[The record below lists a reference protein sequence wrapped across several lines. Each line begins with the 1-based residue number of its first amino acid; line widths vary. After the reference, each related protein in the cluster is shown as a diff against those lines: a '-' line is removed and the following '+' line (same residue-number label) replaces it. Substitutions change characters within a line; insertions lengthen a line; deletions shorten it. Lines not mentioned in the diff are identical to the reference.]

1 MLILTSLNRK
11 KITKKVMLMRNGPES
26 RVYSKEKSQTLK
38 KLKKKL
44 KMSLHKLPVL
54 SISKRWKKL
63 RNRP

>member
-11 KITKKVMLMRNGPES
+11 KITKKVMLMRNGPAS
-26 RVYSKEKSQTLK
+26 RVYSKARKQMKK
-38 KLKKKL
+38 KLKQKL

-63 RNRP
+63 RHHP

>member
-11 KITKKVMLMRNGPES
+11 KIKKKVMLMRNGLES
-26 RVYSKEKSQTLK
+26 RVYSKARKQMKK

-44 KMSLHKLPVL
+44 KMSLHKLLVL

-63 RNRP
+63 RHRP